1 MFLRKIFYIER
12 FLMRHELNNTIIGNQ
27 NEALALDFLIAE
39 GFHVIETNYYA
50 RKLGEIDII
59 AIQEGVLHF
68 IEVKSGQA
76 DFDPIYN
83 FTASKQRKV
92 INSSYYFMKEKNL
105 DMVFSIDLIVVRW
118 GEIEFLENVTI

>member
-1 MFLRKIFYIER
+1 MKP
-12 FLMRHELNNTIIGNQ
+12 ELNTTIIGNQ
-27 NEALALDFLIAE
+27 NESLAVDFLRAE
-39 GFHVIETNYYA
+39 GFHIVETNYYA

-92 INSSYYFMKEKNL
+92 INSSYYYMKAKNL
-105 DMVFSIDLIVVRW
+105 DMVFSIDLIVIRW
-118 GEIEFLENVTI
+118 GEVDFLENITI